1 MSEAISRRGFVRGAA
16 GATALGVGASGT
28 AAAQS
33 EKPDFGGYISDANGG
48 EFEDLRGESEVTV
61 TVGGGS
67 QGLAFLP
74 TNLWIDT
81 GTKVTF
87 EWTGSQSHNVL
98 YEEKPDGADISGH
111 EGLESGDFTFSET
124 FDTAGLYKYFCQ
136 PHKSLGMLGGIAVG
150 GDVPTASAGGGGGE
164 SGGSGGGGSRPKV
177 PDTAKTI
184 GVATFI
190 AMIATLGLAFFF
202 LKYGGDYGAPE

>member
-98 YEEKPDGADISGH
+98 FESMPDGASVSGY
-111 EGLESGDFTFSET
+111 EEQVSADFSFSFT
-124 FDTAGLYKYFCQ
+124 FDTGGIYQYYCQ
-136 PHKSLGMLGGIAVG
+136 PHKSLSMVGGIAVG
-150 GDVPTASAGGGGGE
+150 EDVPTVSTGGGGG
-164 SGGSGGGGSRPKV
+164 GGGARPSV
-177 PDTAKTI
+177 PDSAKTI

-190 AMIATLGLAFFF
+190 AMVATLSLTFFF
-202 LKYGGDYGAPE
+202 VKYGGDYDPPE